1 MALGPQNPASPG
13 DNKNKEKK
21 DAENDVFMREVDDA
35 LREDQLTNF
44 WEKYGRWLIG
54 LVVLGLAA
62 FAGWLIYQN
71 QQEQTAGAT
80 GEEYMTAIDAITK
93 RQNLDGASKALKPLE
108 ESNSDGYRAASKMLQ
123 AGIMLEKDQVKEASS
138 AYGNIAADESL
149 PQIYRDAALI
159 RQTAAEFD
167 TLKPETIVAR
177 LKPLAVPGNAW
188 FGSAGEMS
196 AIAYIRMEKP
206 ELAGSLFE
214 QLAKDENVPESIRD
228 RAKQMAGQ
236 FGIDVIDEEDA
247 EAVAKA
253 AGVSVT
259 RGVDAPVAAPAS
271 EGTSE

>member
-13 DNKNKEKK
+13 DDKNKEKK
-21 DAENDVFMREVDDA
+21 DTENDVFMREVDDA
-35 LREDQLTNF
+35 LREDQLANF

-71 QQEQTAGAT
+71 QQEEAAGTT

-93 RQNLDGASKALKPLE
+93 RQNLDGASEVLKPLE
-108 ESNSDGYRAASKMLQ
+108 ESNSEGYRAASKMLQ
-123 AGIMLEKDQVKEASS
+123 AGIMLEKDQVKEATR
-138 AYGNIAADESL
+138 AYGNIASDENL

-167 TLKPETIVAR
+167 ALKPETVVAR

-188 FGSAGEMS
+188 FGSAGEMT
-196 AIAYIRMEKP
+196 AIAYIKMEKP
-206 ELAGSLFE
+206 DMAGPLFE
-214 QLAKDENVPESIRD
+214 QLAKDKNVPESIRD

-236 FGIDVIDEEDA
+236 FGIDVIDDEEA

-259 RGVDAPVAAPAS
+259 RGADAPAAAPAS